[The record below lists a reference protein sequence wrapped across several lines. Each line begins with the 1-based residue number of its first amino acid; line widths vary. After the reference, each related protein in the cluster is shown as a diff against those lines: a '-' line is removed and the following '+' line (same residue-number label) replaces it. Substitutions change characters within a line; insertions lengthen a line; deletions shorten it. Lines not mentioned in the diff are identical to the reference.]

1 MYNLYNVGLNI
12 NLEFS
17 PIVQGIWEITTN
29 IAAST
34 TTDTATIMDTATTT
48 DTATTIST
56 CLSPPPSPVLK
67 STPYAIQSNL
77 PVIPSISPLES
88 IFFETTSSYKNT
100 LPVFK
105 YNFYTDRYYCLPAHP
120 IIKSDCNG
128 FMYLPSL
135 LFISKILKFSTGIL
149 ILIIFYVII
158 LCLISIFTYI
168 LPYLKNFSG
177 RGISKASRYKFVNYS
192 KGVRNKYTEKKNS
205 RYRKGKIEGS
215 GASAGN
221 GGDDG
226 NGGNNGKD
234 ISSIKDLEFD
244 AWTNLFEILLNLL
257 QALLAISRQMANN
270 PNTVSFNLDIENFTS
285 QLNNHLFYVEKKFP
299 HYLEEYRLIINR
311 LNSFQ
316 SITFTNQEGQNQIV
330 VIVPTNNIPGLI
342 SNLNELIRLIR
353 EILSYIFEDYADI
366 LDEYI

>member
-34 TTDTATIMDTATTT
+34 TTDTATITDTTT
-48 DTATTIST
+48 MTDTTPTIST
-56 CLSPPPSPVLK
+56 CLSSPPPSPVLK
-67 STPYAIQSNL
+67 STPYAIQINL

-88 IFFETTSSYKNT
+88 IFFETISSYKNT

-105 YNFYTDRYYCLPAHP
+105 YNFYTDRYYYLPAHP
-120 IIKSDCNG
+120 IIKPDCNG

-135 LFISKILKFSTGIL
+135 FFTSKILKFSTGIL
-149 ILIIFYVII
+149 IFIIFYIII

-168 LPYLKNFSG
+168 IPYLKNFSG

-192 KGVRNKYTEKKNS
+192 NRVRNKYTEKKNS
-205 RYRKGKIEGS
+205 RYGKGKIGGS
-215 GASAGN
+215 GASTGN

-234 ISSIKDLEFD
+234 ISGIKDLEFN

-257 QALLAISRQMANN
+257 QALLAISRQLANN

-285 QLNNHLFYVEKKFP
+285 QLNNHLFYVEQNIP

-311 LNSFQ
+311 LNSFN
-316 SITFTNQEGQNQIV
+316 SITFTNQEGQDQIV
-330 VIVPTNNIPGLI
+330 VIVPTNNIPELI
-342 SNLNELIRLIR
+342 SNLNELIRLTR
-353 EILSYIFEDYADI
+353 EILFYIFEDYADI
-366 LDEYI
+366 LDE